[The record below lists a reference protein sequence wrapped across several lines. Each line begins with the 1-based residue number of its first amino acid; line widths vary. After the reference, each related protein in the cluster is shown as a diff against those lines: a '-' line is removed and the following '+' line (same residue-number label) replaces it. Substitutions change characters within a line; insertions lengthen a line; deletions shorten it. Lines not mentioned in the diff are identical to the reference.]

1 MSLTSSDET
10 DLLLPLYQ
18 GVHEEPRFATF
29 LERLRRRTGAE
40 YVALAVRKEESP
52 VSDASVFFA
61 GINLHERARELGIGE
76 LYTLEGIH
84 HSSLRPYRVYS
95 VSDFVDHD
103 PDYKAE
109 RARNIERL
117 GIVDERVVRVSE
129 ETGISAWLIL
139 ARAKPCSASDSA
151 LLSNLAPYVATA
163 LTSLNLMEK
172 QRIEA
177 ALSTEGLGRSGVG
190 WILFDRDARVLAIE
204 PGTEKRLAR
213 LNGSSPRIGERLR
226 DIGLEAERILA
237 EAARLLA
244 GAPDAAPSV
253 VVLSE
258 DPRIDALLVSARAS
272 PDSATLVPVPA
283 MIAYCRFASAG
294 SPERAERLA
303 RLFDLPR
310 REAELAIALSDG
322 LSIAEAAQDMGLT
335 IETAR
340 NYSKRL
346 YAKLG
351 VRGQAELVRIVY
363 ESSAVLA

>member
-1 MSLTSSDET
+1 MSLTSRDET

-40 YVALAVRKEESP
+40 YVGLAVRKEDSP

-61 GINLHERARELGIGE
+61 GINLHEKARELGIEE

-109 RARNIERL
+109 RARSIERL

-129 ETGISAWLIL
+129 ESGISAWLIL
-139 ARAKPCSASDSA
+139 ARGKECSAADSA

-163 LTSLNLMEK
+163 LQSLNLMEK

-177 ALSTEGLGRSGVG
+177 ALSASGLGRSGAG
-190 WILFDRDARVLAIE
+190 WILFDKEARVLAIE
-204 PGTEKRLAR
+204 PGTEKRLSE
-213 LNGSSPRIGERLR
+213 LKGFTPRIGERIR
-226 DIGLEAERILA
+226 DIGREAERVLA
-237 EAARLLA
+237 EAARRLA
-244 GAPDAAPSV
+244 GSADSEPSV

-258 DPRIDALLVSARAS
+258 EPRIDALLVSAREGV
-272 PDSATLVPVPA
+272 DSGTLVPVPA
-283 MIAYCRFASAG
+283 MIAYCRFASVG
-294 SPERAERLA
+294 SPERAGRLA
-303 RLFDLPR
+303 RLFDLPK

-322 LSIAEAAQDMGLT
+322 HSIAEAAQTMGLT

-346 YAKLG
+346 YAKLD
-351 VRGQAELVRIVY
+351 VRGQAELVRLVCG
-363 ESSAVLA
+363 SSAVLA